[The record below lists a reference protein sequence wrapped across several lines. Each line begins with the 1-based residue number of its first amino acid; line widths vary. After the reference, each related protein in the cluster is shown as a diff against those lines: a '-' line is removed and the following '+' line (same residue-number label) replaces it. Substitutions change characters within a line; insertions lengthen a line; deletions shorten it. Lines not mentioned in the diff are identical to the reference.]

1 MFIATFNNIE
11 DRLQSEI
18 KEKNAVFLCISL
30 DLHYLCT
37 YMDIETLEGIRKCPL
52 FKGLADN
59 EIIDLMHTV
68 RYRVIRL
75 YKGDFLFVAG
85 EDCLHANILID
96 GEVVAYLESASDRY
110 IRMSTFHAGNMFAPA
125 FLFAQDRRYPVT
137 VQATTNT
144 KVLRILSTD
153 FERLLEL
160 DPRLSKNFTFI
171 LSNLIAGL
179 TKKVEML
186 LSSVRDKVVFFL
198 REEQRRQQSNTIQL
212 SMSRQELA
220 DHFGIQKYSLQR
232 ALNEL
237 QESGAI
243 RIDGKTIE
251 ILKL

>member
-1 MFIATFNNIE
+1 
-11 DRLQSEI
+11 
-18 KEKNAVFLCISL
+18 
-30 DLHYLCT
+30 
-37 YMDIETLEGIRKCPL
+37 MDIETLEGIRKCPL
-52 FKGLADN
+52 FKGLTDN
-59 EIIDLMHTV
+59 EIMDLMHAI

-75 YKGDFLFVAG
+75 YKGDFLFVAS
-85 EDCLHANILID
+85 EDCLHANIMIE
-96 GEVVAYLESASDRY
+96 GEVVAYLEGASDRY

-144 KVLRILSTD
+144 KVLRILSAD

-160 DPRLSKNFTFI
+160 DSRLAKNFTII

-179 TKKVEML
+179 TKKVGML
-186 LSSVRDKVVFFL
+186 LLSVREKIIFFL
-198 REEQRRQQSNTIQL
+198 KEEQRRQQSDTIRL

-251 ILKL
+251 ILSGGIF

>member
-1 MFIATFNNIE
+1 
-11 DRLQSEI
+11 
-18 KEKNAVFLCISL
+18 
-30 DLHYLCT
+30 
-37 YMDIETLEGIRKCPL
+37 MDIETLEGIRKCPL
-52 FKGLADN
+52 FKGLTDN
-59 EIIDLMHTV
+59 EIIDLMHAV

-75 YKGDFLFVAG
+75 YKGDFLFVAS
-85 EDCLHANILID
+85 EECFHANILID
-96 GEVVAYLESASDRY
+96 GEVVAYLEGASDRY

-137 VQATTNT
+137 VQATTIT
-144 KVLRILSTD
+144 KVLRIQSVD

-160 DPRLSKNFTFI
+160 DSLLAKNFTVI

-186 LSSVRDKVVFFL
+186 LLSVRDKIMFFL
-198 REEQRRQQSNTIQL
+198 KEEQHRQQSNTIKL

-220 DHFGIQKYSLQR
+220 DYFGIQKYSLQR

-251 ILKL
+251 ILIGCKGTANN

>member
-1 MFIATFNNIE
+1 
-11 DRLQSEI
+11 
-18 KEKNAVFLCISL
+18 
-30 DLHYLCT
+30 
-37 YMDIETLEGIRKCPL
+37 MDIETLEGIRKCPL
-52 FKGLADN
+52 FKGLTDN
-59 EIIDLMHTV
+59 EIMDLMHTI
-68 RYRVIRL
+68 RYRVTRL

-85 EDCLHANILID
+85 DDCLHANILID
-96 GEVVAYLESASDRY
+96 GEVVAYLDGASDRY

-144 KVLRILSTD
+144 KVLRILSAD

-160 DPRLSKNFTFI
+160 DSRLAKNFTII

-179 TKKVEML
+179 TKKVGML
-186 LSSVRDKVVFFL
+186 LLSVREKIIFFL
-198 REEQRRQQSNTIQL
+198 KEEQRRQQSDTIRL

-251 ILKL
+251 ILSGGIF

>member
-1 MFIATFNNIE
+1 
-11 DRLQSEI
+11 
-18 KEKNAVFLCISL
+18 
-30 DLHYLCT
+30 
-37 YMDIETLEGIRKCPL
+37 MDIETFEGIRKCPL
-52 FKGLADN
+52 FEGLTDN
-59 EIIDLMHTV
+59 EIMDLMHAV
-68 RYRVIRL
+68 RYRVVRL
-75 YKGDFLFVAG
+75 YKSDFLFVAG

-96 GEVVAYLESASDRY
+96 GEVVAYLEGASDRY

-179 TKKVEML
+179 TKKVGML

-251 ILKL
+251 ILSGGIF

>member
-1 MFIATFNNIE
+1 
-11 DRLQSEI
+11 
-18 KEKNAVFLCISL
+18 
-30 DLHYLCT
+30 
-37 YMDIETLEGIRKCPL
+37 MDIETLEGIRKCPL
-52 FKGLADN
+52 FEGLTDN
-59 EIIDLMHTV
+59 EIIDLMHAV
-68 RYRVIRL
+68 RYRVARL

-85 EDCLHANILID
+85 EDCLHANILLD
-96 GEVVAYLESASDRY
+96 GEVVAYLEGASDRY

-125 FLFAQDRRYPVT
+125 FLFAQVRKYPVM

-144 KVLRILSTD
+144 KVLRILSAD
-153 FERLLEL
+153 FEQLLEL
-160 DPRLSKNFTFI
+160 DSRLYKNFTVI

-186 LSSVRDKVVFFL
+186 LLSVRDKIIFFL
-198 REEQRRQQSNTIQL
+198 KEEQRRQQSDTIRL

>member
-1 MFIATFNNIE
+1 MGIEAGNKCAPAIRKFVNFKDYWLFIATFARI
-11 DRLQSEI
+11 
-18 KEKNAVFLCISL
+18 
-30 DLHYLCT
+30 
-37 YMDIETLEGIRKCPL
+37 MDIETLKGIRECPL
-52 FKGLADN
+52 FEGLTDN
-59 EIIDLMHTV
+59 EIMDLMHTI
-68 RYRVIRL
+68 RYRVTHL

-85 EDCLHANILID
+85 ENCLHANILID
-96 GEVVAYLESASDRY
+96 GEVVAYLEGASDRY

-144 KVLRILSTD
+144 KVLRILSAD

-160 DPRLSKNFTFI
+160 DARLYKNFTVI

-179 TKKVEML
+179 TKKVGML
-186 LSSVRDKVVFFL
+186 LSSVRDKIICFL
-198 REEQRRQQSNTIQL
+198 KEEQRRQKSNTITL
-212 SMSRQELA
+212 PMSRQELA

-243 RIDGKTIE
+243 RIDGKIIE
-251 ILKL
+251 MLKL

>member
-1 MFIATFNNIE
+1 
-11 DRLQSEI
+11 
-18 KEKNAVFLCISL
+18 
-30 DLHYLCT
+30 
-37 YMDIETLEGIRKCPL
+37 MDIETLEGIRKCPL
-52 FKGLADN
+52 FKGLTDN
-59 EIIDLMHTV
+59 EIIDLMHAV

-75 YKGDFLFVAG
+75 YKGDFLFVAS
-85 EDCLHANILID
+85 EECFHANILID
-96 GEVVAYLESASDRY
+96 GEVVAYLECTSDRY

-137 VQATTNT
+137 VQATTIT
-144 KVLRILSTD
+144 KVLRIQSVD

-160 DPRLSKNFTFI
+160 DSRLAKNFTVI

-186 LSSVRDKVVFFL
+186 LLSVRDKIMFFL
-198 REEQRRQQSNTIQL
+198 KEEQHRQQSNTIKL
-212 SMSRQELA
+212 SMSRQDLA
-220 DHFGIQKYSLQR
+220 DYFGIQKYSLHR

-251 ILKL
+251 ILIGCKGTANN

>member
-1 MFIATFNNIE
+1 
-11 DRLQSEI
+11 
-18 KEKNAVFLCISL
+18 
-30 DLHYLCT
+30 
-37 YMDIETLEGIRKCPL
+37 MDIETLEGIRKCPL
-52 FKGLADN
+52 FEGLTDN
-59 EIIDLMHTV
+59 EIVDLMHAV
-68 RYRVIRL
+68 RYRVARL

-85 EDCLHANILID
+85 EDCLHANILLD
-96 GEVVAYLESASDRY
+96 GEVVAYLEGASDRY

-125 FLFAQDRRYPVT
+125 FIFAQVRKYPVM

-144 KVLRILSTD
+144 KVLRILSAD
-153 FERLLEL
+153 FEQLLEL
-160 DPRLSKNFTFI
+160 DSRLYKNFTVI

-186 LSSVRDKVVFFL
+186 LLSVRDKIIFFL
-198 REEQRRQQSNTIQL
+198 KEEQRHQQSNTIRL

>member
-1 MFIATFNNIE
+1 M
-11 DRLQSEI
+11 
-18 KEKNAVFLCISL
+18 VFRSIWTIFASI
-30 DLHYLCT
+30 
-37 YMDIETLEGIRKCPL
+37 MDIETLEGIRKCPL
-52 FKGLADN
+52 FEGLTDN

-85 EDCLHANILID
+85 DDCLHANILID
-96 GEVVAYLESASDRY
+96 GEVVAYLDGASDRH
-110 IRMSTFHAGNMFAPA
+110 IRMST
-125 FLFAQDRRYPVT
+125 L

-144 KVLRILSTD
+144 KVLRILSAD

-160 DPRLSKNFTFI
+160 DSRLSKNFTVI

>member
-1 MFIATFNNIE
+1 
-11 DRLQSEI
+11 
-18 KEKNAVFLCISL
+18 
-30 DLHYLCT
+30 
-37 YMDIETLEGIRKCPL
+37 MDIETLEGIRKCPL
-52 FKGLADN
+52 FNGLTDN
-59 EIIDLMHTV
+59 EIIDLMHAI

-85 EDCLHANILID
+85 EDCIHANILID
-96 GEVVAYLESASDRY
+96 GEVVAYLEGTSDRY

-125 FLFAQDRRYPVT
+125 FLFAQERRYPVT

-144 KVLRILSTD
+144 KVLRIQSAD

-160 DPRLSKNFTFI
+160 DYRLAKNFTVI

-179 TKKVEML
+179 TKKVGML
-186 LSSVRDKVVFFL
+186 LLSVREKIIFFL
-198 REEQRRQQSNTIQL
+198 KEEQRRQQSNTIQL

-251 ILKL
+251 ILKISPS

>member
-1 MFIATFNNIE
+1 
-11 DRLQSEI
+11 
-18 KEKNAVFLCISL
+18 
-30 DLHYLCT
+30 
-37 YMDIETLEGIRKCPL
+37 MDIETLEGIRKCPL
-52 FKGLADN
+52 FEGLTDN
-59 EIIDLMHTV
+59 EIIDLMHAV
-68 RYRVIRL
+68 RYRVARL

-85 EDCLHANILID
+85 EDCLHANILLD
-96 GEVVAYLESASDRY
+96 GEVVAYLEGASDRY

-125 FLFAQDRRYPVT
+125 FLFAQVRKYPVM

-144 KVLRILSTD
+144 KVLRILSAD
-153 FERLLEL
+153 FEQLLEL
-160 DPRLSKNFTFI
+160 DSRLYKNFTVI

-179 TKKVEML
+179 TKKVGML
-186 LSSVRDKVVFFL
+186 LLSVRDKIIFFL
-198 REEQRRQQSNTIQL
+198 KEEQRRQQSDTIRL

-251 ILKL
+251 ILSGSIF

>member
-1 MFIATFNNIE
+1 
-11 DRLQSEI
+11 
-18 KEKNAVFLCISL
+18 
-30 DLHYLCT
+30 
-37 YMDIETLEGIRKCPL
+37 MDIETLEGIRKCP
-52 FKGLADN
+52 FFEGLTDN
-59 EIIDLMHTV
+59 EIMDLMHAV

-75 YKGDFLFVAG
+75 YKSDFLFVAG
-85 EDCLHANILID
+85 EDCHHANILID
-96 GEVVAYLESASDRY
+96 GEVVAYLEGTSDRY

-125 FLFAQDRRYPVT
+125 FLFAQNRRYPVT

-144 KVLRILSTD
+144 KVLRILSAD

-160 DPRLSKNFTFI
+160 DSRLYKNFTVI

-179 TKKVEML
+179 TKKVGML
-186 LSSVRDKVVFFL
+186 LLNVRDKIIFFL
-198 REEQRRQQSNTIQL
+198 KEQQRLQRSSTITL
-212 SMSRQELA
+212 PMSRQELA

-243 RIDGKTIE
+243 CIDGKTIE

>member
-1 MFIATFNNIE
+1 
-11 DRLQSEI
+11 
-18 KEKNAVFLCISL
+18 
-30 DLHYLCT
+30 
-37 YMDIETLEGIRKCPL
+37 MDIETLEGIRKCPL
-52 FKGLADN
+52 FKGLTDN
-59 EIIDLMHTV
+59 EIMDLMHTI
-68 RYRVIRL
+68 RYRVTRL

-85 EDCLHANILID
+85 DDCLHANILID
-96 GEVVAYLESASDRY
+96 GEVVAYLDGASDRY

-144 KVLRILSTD
+144 KVLRILSAD

-198 REEQRRQQSNTIQL
+198 KEEQRRQQSNTIQL

-251 ILKL
+251 ILSGGITCLKSM

>member
-1 MFIATFNNIE
+1 MGIEAGNKCAPAIRKFVNFKDYWLFIATFARI
-11 DRLQSEI
+11 
-18 KEKNAVFLCISL
+18 
-30 DLHYLCT
+30 
-37 YMDIETLEGIRKCPL
+37 MDIETLKGIRECPL
-52 FKGLADN
+52 FEGLTDN
-59 EIIDLMHTV
+59 EIMDLMHTI
-68 RYRVIRL
+68 RYRVTHL

-85 EDCLHANILID
+85 ENCLHANILID
-96 GEVVAYLESASDRY
+96 GEVVAYLEGASDRY

-144 KVLRILSTD
+144 KVLRILSAD

-160 DPRLSKNFTFI
+160 DARLYKNFTVI

-179 TKKVEML
+179 TKKMGML
-186 LSSVRDKVVFFL
+186 LSSVRDKIIFFL
-198 REEQRRQQSNTIQL
+198 KEQQRLQKSNTIIL
-212 SMSRQELA
+212 PMSRQELA

>member
-1 MFIATFNNIE
+1 MLVIY
-11 DRLQSEI
+11 R
-18 KEKNAVFLCISL
+18 
-30 DLHYLCT
+30 YLCT
-37 YMDIETLEGIRKCPL
+37 IFESIMDIDTLEGLRKCPL
-52 FKGLADN
+52 FEGFTDN
-59 EIIDLMHTV
+59 EIIDLMHAV

-75 YKGDFLFVAG
+75 YKGDFLFVAS
-85 EDCLHANILID
+85 ENCLHANILLD
-96 GEVVAYLESASDRY
+96 GEVVAYLEGASDRY

-125 FLFAQDRRYPVT
+125 FLFAQVRRYPVT

-144 KVLRILSTD
+144 RVLRILSED

-160 DPRLSKNFTFI
+160 DSRLYKNFTVI

-186 LSSVRDKVVFFL
+186 LLSVRDKIIFFL
-198 REEQRRQQSNTIQL
+198 KEEQRRQQSNTILL

-220 DHFGIQKYSLQR
+220 DHFSIQKYSLQR

-237 QESGAI
+237 QESGVI

-251 ILKL
+251 ILRL

>member
-1 MFIATFNNIE
+1 M
-11 DRLQSEI
+11 
-18 KEKNAVFLCISL
+18 VFRSIWTIFASI
-30 DLHYLCT
+30 
-37 YMDIETLEGIRKCPL
+37 MDIETLEGIRKCPL
-52 FKGLADN
+52 FEGLTDN

-85 EDCLHANILID
+85 DDCLHANILID
-96 GEVVAYLESASDRY
+96 GEVVAYLDGASDRH

-144 KVLRILSTD
+144 KVLRILSAD

-160 DPRLSKNFTFI
+160 DSRLSKNFTVI

-186 LSSVRDKVVFFL
+186 LSSVRDKIIFFL
-198 REEQRRQQSNTIQL
+198 KEERRRQQSNTIQL

-251 ILKL
+251 ILSGGIF

>member
-1 MFIATFNNIE
+1 VIIPYKSLLILRILN
-11 DRLQSEI
+11 
-18 KEKNAVFLCISL
+18 VFRSI
-30 DLHYLCT
+30 CT
-37 YMDIETLEGIRKCPL
+37 IFASIMDIETLEGIRKCPL
-52 FKGLADN
+52 FEGLTDN

-85 EDCLHANILID
+85 DDCLHANILID
-96 GEVVAYLESASDRY
+96 GEVVAYLDGASDRH

-179 TKKVEML
+179 TKKVGML
-186 LSSVRDKVVFFL
+186 LSSVRDKIIFFL
-198 REEQRRQQSNTIQL
+198 KEERRRQQSNTIQL

>member
-1 MFIATFNNIE
+1 M
-11 DRLQSEI
+11 
-18 KEKNAVFLCISL
+18 VFHSIYTIFASI
-30 DLHYLCT
+30 
-37 YMDIETLEGIRKCPL
+37 MDIETLEGIRKCPL
-52 FKGLADN
+52 FEGLTDN
-59 EIIDLMHTV
+59 EIIDLMHV
-68 RYRVIRL
+68 IRYRVIRL

-96 GEVVAYLESASDRY
+96 GEVVAYLEGASDRY

-125 FLFAQDRRYPVT
+125 FLFAQNRRYPVT

-144 KVLRILSTD
+144 RVLRILSAD

-160 DPRLSKNFTFI
+160 DSRLSKNFTVI

-179 TKKVEML
+179 TKKVGML
-186 LSSVRDKVVFFL
+186 LLSVRDKIIFFL
-198 REEQRRQQSNTIQL
+198 KEEQRRQQSNTIRL

>member
-1 MFIATFNNIE
+1 
-11 DRLQSEI
+11 
-18 KEKNAVFLCISL
+18 
-30 DLHYLCT
+30 
-37 YMDIETLEGIRKCPL
+37 MDIETLEGIRKCPL
-52 FKGLADN
+52 FEGLTDN
-59 EIIDLMHTV
+59 EVIDLMHAV
-68 RYRVIRL
+68 RYRVTRL

-85 EDCLHANILID
+85 EDCLHANILLD
-96 GEVVAYLESASDRY
+96 GEVVAYLEGASDRY

-125 FLFAQDRRYPVT
+125 FLFAQVRRYPVT

-144 KVLRILSTD
+144 KVLRILSA
-153 FERLLEL
+153 EL
-160 DPRLSKNFTFI
+160 DSRLAKNFTVI

-179 TKKVEML
+179 TKKVGML
-186 LSSVRDKVVFFL
+186 LLSVRDKIIFFL
-198 REEQRRQQSNTIQL
+198 KEEQRRKQSNTIRL

-251 ILKL
+251 ILSGGIF

>member
-1 MFIATFNNIE
+1 
-11 DRLQSEI
+11 
-18 KEKNAVFLCISL
+18 
-30 DLHYLCT
+30 
-37 YMDIETLEGIRKCPL
+37 MDIETLEGIRKCPL
-52 FKGLADN
+52 FEGLTDN

-68 RYRVIRL
+68 RYRVVRL
-75 YKGDFLFVAG
+75 YKSDFLFVAG
-85 EDCLHANILID
+85 EDCLHANILLD
-96 GEVVAYLESASDRY
+96 GEVVAYLEGASDRY

-125 FLFAQDRRYPVT
+125 FLFAQVRRYPVT

-144 KVLRILSTD
+144 KVLRILSAD

-160 DPRLSKNFTFI
+160 DSRLAKNFTVI
-171 LSNLIAGL
+171 LSNLISGL
-179 TKKVEML
+179 TKKVGML
-186 LSSVRDKVVFFL
+186 LLSVRDKIIFFL
-198 REEQRRQQSNTIQL
+198 KEEQHRQQSNTIRL

-251 ILKL
+251 ILSGGIF

>member
-1 MFIATFNNIE
+1 M
-11 DRLQSEI
+11 
-18 KEKNAVFLCISL
+18 VFRSIWTIFASI
-30 DLHYLCT
+30 
-37 YMDIETLEGIRKCPL
+37 MDIETLEGIRKCPL
-52 FKGLADN
+52 FKGLTDN
-59 EIIDLMHTV
+59 EIMDLMHTI
-68 RYRVIRL
+68 RYRVTRL

-144 KVLRILSTD
+144 KVLRILSAD

-160 DPRLSKNFTFI
+160 DSRLSKNFTVI

-212 SMSRQELA
+212 FMSRQELA

>member
-1 MFIATFNNIE
+1 
-11 DRLQSEI
+11 
-18 KEKNAVFLCISL
+18 
-30 DLHYLCT
+30 
-37 YMDIETLEGIRKCPL
+37 MDIETLEGIRKCPL
-52 FKGLADN
+52 FEGLTDN
-59 EIIDLMHTV
+59 EIVDLMHAV
-68 RYRVIRL
+68 RYRVTRL

-85 EDCLHANILID
+85 EDCLHANILLD
-96 GEVVAYLESASDRY
+96 GEVVAYLEGASDRY

-125 FLFAQDRRYPVT
+125 FLFAQVRKYPVM

-144 KVLRILSTD
+144 KVLRILSAD
-153 FERLLEL
+153 FEQLLEL
-160 DPRLSKNFTFI
+160 DSRLYKNFTVI

-186 LSSVRDKVVFFL
+186 LLSVRDKIIFFL
-198 REEQRRQQSNTIQL
+198 KEEQRHQQSNTIRL

>member
-1 MFIATFNNIE
+1 MLFSF
-11 DRLQSEI
+11 
-18 KEKNAVFLCISL
+18 VFHSI
-30 DLHYLCT
+30 CT
-37 YMDIETLEGIRKCPL
+37 IFASIMDIDTLEGLRKCPL
-52 FKGLADN
+52 FEGLTDN
-59 EIIDLMHTV
+59 EIIDLMHAI
-68 RYRVIRL
+68 RYRVTRL

-85 EDCLHANILID
+85 EDCIHANILID
-96 GEVVAYLESASDRY
+96 GEVVAYLEGASDRY

-125 FLFAQDRRYPVT
+125 FLFAQERRYPVT
-137 VQATTNT
+137 VQAMTNT
-144 KVLRILSTD
+144 KVLRIHSAD

-160 DPRLSKNFTFI
+160 DSRLTKNFTVI

-179 TKKVEML
+179 TKKVRML
-186 LSSVRDKVVFFL
+186 LLSVRDKIVFFL
-198 REEQRRQQSNTIQL
+198 KEEQRRQQSNTILL

-243 RIDGKTIE
+243 HVDGKTIE

>member
-1 MFIATFNNIE
+1 M
-11 DRLQSEI
+11 
-18 KEKNAVFLCISL
+18 VFRSIWTIFASI
-30 DLHYLCT
+30 
-37 YMDIETLEGIRKCPL
+37 MDIETLEGIRKCPL
-52 FKGLADN
+52 FEGLTDN
-59 EIIDLMHTV
+59 EIIDLMHAV

-75 YKGDFLFVAG
+75 YKGDFLFIAG
-85 EDCLHANILID
+85 DDCLHANILID
-96 GEVVAYLESASDRY
+96 GEVVAYLDGASDRY

-144 KVLRILSTD
+144 KVLRILSAD

-160 DPRLSKNFTFI
+160 DSRLSKNFTVI

-237 QESGAI
+237 QESGTI

-251 ILKL
+251 ILSGGIF

>member
-1 MFIATFNNIE
+1 MLFSF
-11 DRLQSEI
+11 
-18 KEKNAVFLCISL
+18 VFHSI
-30 DLHYLCT
+30 CT
-37 YMDIETLEGIRKCPL
+37 IFASIMDIDTLEGLRKCPL
-52 FKGLADN
+52 FEGFSDN
-59 EIIDLMHTV
+59 EIIDLMHAI
-68 RYRVIRL
+68 RYRVTRL
-75 YKGDFLFVAG
+75 FKGDFLFVAG
-85 EDCLHANILID
+85 EDCIHANILID
-96 GEVVAYLESASDRY
+96 GEVVAYLEGASDRY

-125 FLFAQDRRYPVT
+125 FLFAQERRYPVT
-137 VQATTNT
+137 VQATANT
-144 KVLRILSTD
+144 KVLRIHSAD

-160 DPRLSKNFTFI
+160 DSRLTKNFAVI

-186 LSSVRDKVVFFL
+186 LLSVREKIVFFL
-198 REEQRRQQSNTIQL
+198 KEEQSRQQSNTIQL
-212 SMSRQELA
+212 SMSRHELA

>member
-1 MFIATFNNIE
+1 M
-11 DRLQSEI
+11 
-18 KEKNAVFLCISL
+18 VFRSI
-30 DLHYLCT
+30 CT
-37 YMDIETLEGIRKCPL
+37 IFASIMDIETLEGIRKCPL
-52 FKGLADN
+52 FEGLTDN
-59 EIIDLMHTV
+59 EIMDLMHAV

-96 GEVVAYLESASDRY
+96 GEVVAYLEGTSDRY

-125 FLFAQDRRYPVT
+125 FLFAQNRKYPVT

-144 KVLRILSTD
+144 KVFRIPSAD

-160 DPRLSKNFTFI
+160 DSRLYKNFTVI
-171 LSNLIAGL
+171 LSNLIARL
-179 TKKVEML
+179 TKKVGML
-186 LSSVRDKVVFFL
+186 LLSVRDKIIFFL
-198 REEQRRQQSNTIQL
+198 KEQQRLQKSNTITL
-212 SMSRQELA
+212 PMSRQELA

-232 ALNEL
+232 ALNGL

-243 RIDGKTIE
+243 RIDGKIIE

>member
-1 MFIATFNNIE
+1 MLILRILNGFCSI
-11 DRLQSEI
+11 
-18 KEKNAVFLCISL
+18 
-30 DLHYLCT
+30 CT
-37 YMDIETLEGIRKCPL
+37 IFASIMDIETLEGIRKCPL
-52 FKGLADN
+52 FEGLTDN
-59 EIIDLMHTV
+59 EIIDLMHAV

-85 EDCLHANILID
+85 DDCLHANILID
-96 GEVVAYLESASDRY
+96 GEIVAYLEGASDRY

-125 FLFAQDRRYPVT
+125 FLFAQNRRYPVT

-144 KVLRILSTD
+144 RVLRILSAD

-160 DPRLSKNFTFI
+160 DSRLSKNFTII

-179 TKKVEML
+179 TKKVGML
-186 LSSVRDKVVFFL
+186 LSSVRDKIIFFL
-198 REEQRRQQSNTIQL
+198 KEEQRRQQSNTIQL

-251 ILKL
+251 ILRL

>member
-1 MFIATFNNIE
+1 M
-11 DRLQSEI
+11 
-18 KEKNAVFLCISL
+18 VFRSIWTIFASI
-30 DLHYLCT
+30 
-37 YMDIETLEGIRKCPL
+37 MDTETLEGIRKCPL
-52 FKGLADN
+52 FEGLTDN

-85 EDCLHANILID
+85 DDCLHANILID
-96 GEVVAYLESASDRY
+96 GEVVAYLDGASDRH

-144 KVLRILSTD
+144 KVLRILSAD

-160 DPRLSKNFTFI
+160 DSRLSKNFTVI

>member
-1 MFIATFNNIE
+1 
-11 DRLQSEI
+11 
-18 KEKNAVFLCISL
+18 
-30 DLHYLCT
+30 
-37 YMDIETLEGIRKCPL
+37 MDIETLEGIRKCPL
-52 FKGLADN
+52 FKGLTDN
-59 EIIDLMHTV
+59 EIMDLMHAV
-68 RYRVIRL
+68 RYRVARL

-85 EDCLHANILID
+85 EDCLHANILLD
-96 GEVVAYLESASDRY
+96 GEVVAYLEGASDRY

-125 FLFAQDRRYPVT
+125 FLFAQVRKYPVM
-137 VQATTNT
+137 VQARTNT
-144 KVLRILSTD
+144 KVLRILSAD

-160 DPRLSKNFTFI
+160 DSRLAKNFTVI

-179 TKKVEML
+179 TKKVGML
-186 LSSVRDKVVFFL
+186 LLSVRDKIIFFL
-198 REEQRRQQSNTIQL
+198 KEEQRRQQSNTIRL

-251 ILKL
+251 ILSGGIF

>member
-1 MFIATFNNIE
+1 M
-11 DRLQSEI
+11 
-18 KEKNAVFLCISL
+18 VFRSIWTIFASI
-30 DLHYLCT
+30 
-37 YMDIETLEGIRKCPL
+37 MDIETLEGIRKCPL
-52 FKGLADN
+52 FEGLTDN

-85 EDCLHANILID
+85 DDCLHANILID
-96 GEVVAYLESASDRY
+96 GEVVAYLEGASDRY

-179 TKKVEML
+179 TKKVGML
-186 LSSVRDKVVFFL
+186 LSSVRDKIIFFL
-198 REEQRRQQSNTIQL
+198 KEERRRQQSNTIQL